1 MWQAAAMARVS
12 FTTNLRRH
20 VRCPTVEAEGT
31 TVREVLDRV
40 FAENERLGAYVLD
53 DQKALRKHMTILVDG
68 ARLKDIESLSDPVSP
83 QSQIFV
89 MQSLSG
95 G

>member
-1 MWQAAAMARVS
+1 MARVV

-20 VRCPTVEAEGT
+20 VDCPTVEAAGVN
-31 TVREVLDRV
+31 VREVLDKV
-40 FAENERLGAYVLD
+40 FAGNERLRHYVLD
-53 DQKALRKHMTILVDG
+53 DQAGLRKHMTVLVDG
-68 ARLKDIESLSDPVSP
+68 QRIKDREGLSDAVKPTSE
-83 QSQIFV
+83 IYV

>member
-1 MWQAAAMARVS
+1 MARVS

-20 VRCPTVEAEGT
+20 VECPTVEAAGA

-40 FAENERLGAYVLD
+40 FAANERLGAYVLD
-53 DQKALRKHMTILVDG
+53 DQKALRKHMTVLVDG
-68 ARLKDIESLSDPVSP
+68 ARLRDLVTLSDPVRPTSE
-83 QSQIFV
+83 IYV
-89 MQSLSG
+89 LQSLSG

>member
-1 MWQAAAMARVS
+1 MARVS

-20 VRCPTVEAEGT
+20 VECPTVEAEGR
-31 TVREVLDRV
+31 TVREVLERV
-40 FAENERLGAYVLD
+40 FAGNDRLKAYVLD

-68 ARLKDIESLSDPVSP
+68 VRLRDLAGLSDPVKP
-83 QSQIFV
+83 QSEIYV
-89 MQSLSG
+89 LQSLSG